1 METSP
6 HNTYK
11 KELSTEQIAAIAL
24 LLLLLVSIVAMVSL
38 YMMRPLRVP
47 HPAGTITVE
56 TPLDRVQV
64 TAQAAIVYDLLRG
77 VPVYEKDARNPLPLA
92 SITKVMAS
100 LTALS
105 EAAPDTMIA
114 ITPAAVAAQGDSGLA
129 PGDRLSLRDM
139 IEMSLV
145 ESSNDAAAALL
156 AVSGS
161 ERDVQDELAQND
173 LVSLMNRK
181 AAEIGMVGATFRNS
195 TGLDE
200 AGQSGGTASA
210 YDVARLMG
218 YALNSYPE
226 IFSLSALPEASVSS
240 ESGKQYRIEN
250 TNRALAAIPNV
261 LASKTGFT
269 DLAGGNLAVVFDA
282 GIGRQFAVVVLGSTE
297 EGRFRDV
304 TSLVNATLESLPY
317 SKYDTR
323 NDSR

>member
-1 METSP
+1 MQTP
-6 HNTYK
+6 HK
-11 KELSTEQIAAIAL
+11 KELSTEQIAALAL
-24 LLLLLVSIVAMVSL
+24 LLLLLVSVVAMVSL

-47 HPAGTITVE
+47 HPAGTVTVE
-56 TPLDRVQV
+56 TPLDRVEI
-64 TAQAAIVYDLLRG
+64 TAQSAVVYDLLRG
-77 VPVYEKDARNPLPLA
+77 VTLYEKDARSPRPLA

-105 EAAPDTMIA
+105 EASPDTMVPISPSAIA
-114 ITPAAVAAQGDSGLA
+114 VQGDSGLA

-139 IEMSLV
+139 IEMSLI

-156 AVSGS
+156 AVSAIQERS
-161 ERDVQDELAQND
+161 EEEPRTED
-173 LVSLMNRK
+173 LIALMNRK
-181 AAEIGMVGATFRNS
+181 AAGIGMVGAMFRNS

-200 AGQSGGTASA
+200 DGQSGGTASA
-210 YDVARLMG
+210 YDAARLMG

-226 IFSLSALPEASVSS
+226 IFSLSALPEAFVIA
-240 ESGKQYRIEN
+240 ESGTQYRIQN
-250 TNRALAAIPNV
+250 TNRALASIPNV

-269 DLAGGNLAVVFDA
+269 DLAGGNLAVIFDA

-297 EGRFRDV
+297 EGRFEDV
-304 TSLVNATLESLPY
+304 ASLVNATLESLPY